1 MDFLLVLIDLFAR
14 YYGWGATSDYRFKIG
29 DVAPTEAGW
38 PKIAG
43 RRGRPCQP
51 FFFSK
56 KLGYT
61 FVWCKNPD
69 ISFFRFVTMHAF
81 DRQTDTF
88 LIASPRW
95 HSMQRGKK
103 WDHSRSTEAMRSEQ
117 QCKLPSWSV
126 AEPGRHFF
134 YQIWWAFL
142 ATPCAVLFIL
152 IGRAAPSHSYNSAS
166 VVISCTL

>member
-95 HSMQRGKK
+95 HSMQRGKNETTLEVPRQ
-103 WDHSRSTEAMRSEQ
+103 WDLSSNVSFPAGPWLS
-117 QCKLPSWSV
+117 
-126 AEPGRHFF
+126 PGAIFF
-134 YQIWWAFL
+134 IKFGELFL
-142 ATPCAVLFIL
+142 LHRVLSFL
-152 IGRAAPSHSYNSAS
+152 FW
-166 VVISCTL
+166 